1 MSIVMAACGCRRGSV
16 CVEEPAGS
24 SEGDCTVSTD
34 RLREPEREVRRR
46 FREES
51 SSSKGFGL
59 VEQISAETARSRG
72 SGDSEAW
79 SMRVASGGC
88 SAGPGVPETWA

>member
-1 MSIVMAACGCRRGSV
+1 MSA
-16 CVEEPAGS
+16 EEPVGI

-46 FREES
+46 FRDES
-51 SSSKGFGL
+51 PSAKGFGL
-59 VEQISAETARSRG
+59 VEQGSAETARSRR
-72 SGDSEAW
+72 SGDWEAR

-88 SAGPGVPETWA
+88 SAGPGVPGTWA